1 MVPVLVH
8 TVVGAVVGSLAI
20 RAIFPTNVR
29 RPVARI
35 NDRVAMT
42 AGHAETM
49 VARATA
55 AGARVR
61 TEGADCI
68 LARAEVPAKSASAR

>member
-1 MVPVLVH
+1 
-8 TVVGAVVGSLAI
+8 
-20 RAIFPTNVR
+20 
-29 RPVARI
+29 VARI